1 MPQAY
6 GRCAR
11 LSCSVPPIALSWGAT
26 ALWLVSVPRIRED
39 CTMSRQLLGYLVTR
53 TLLTVSLPPLAQLPA
68 QMPRRGFLRRGASS
82 RNLSLLDAYWAERR
96 ALGWVEGQHIA
107 MASRSGVRRMRGP
120 QAASPL
126 ALGLDRHLAGTPA
139 VHTRLCGSC
148 APWRKRQRRTYG
160 GDGAAR
166 VARTQHRGRRDAAS
180 WLATLE
186 RHRAGPPAIFVPPA
200 VSPGGPPSTTDT
212 RPGMDAG
219 TVVTSRARGG
229 LGRPLGMAVK
239 TCRALDP
246 YA

>member
-11 LSCSVPPIALSWGAT
+11 LSCSVPPIALSWGST

-96 ALGWVEGQHIA
+96 ALGYGA
-107 MASRSGVRRMRGP
+107 
-120 QAASPL
+120 
-126 ALGLDRHLAGTPA
+126 
-139 VHTRLCGSC
+139 CGDL
-148 APWRKRQRRTYG
+148 RQRLLSPSAWTATLLAHQRSILAC
-160 GDGAAR
+160 AAR
-166 VARTQHRGRRDAAS
+166 VPPGGSAKAGPTVATGPRVSRARSTVG
-180 WLATLE
+180 
-186 RHRAGPPAIFVPPA
+186 AGPPAIFVPPA
-200 VSPGGPPSTTDT
+200 VSPGGPPRTTDT
-212 RPGMDAG
+212 RPGLDAG

-229 LGRPLGMAVK
+229 LVRPLGMAVK